1 VRLVLKLDI
10 GRNLDQKLRKDRM
23 YTMDITPGPC
33 SGGGKNCDYPASFY
47 AATVE
52 PELPRPA
59 LQGVG
64 EVAYAVI
71 GGGYAGLGAA
81 LRLAGAGESVALLEA
96 CRLGWGAS
104 GRNGGQAHIGWNK
117 DQLWL
122 EQTFGLGF
130 ARQMWQVAMDAR
142 NHLDGLL
149 ALDPDGCDYLPGVLH
164 ANHRARLDQATRDHA
179 HYMADFYQ
187 HPLRYVPPD
196 ELRSMLGAQGY
207 SGGLFDPQGGHL
219 HPLKLAL
226 AMARAAEARAR
237 ACNSPALSIRP
248 ERGGWRVETPQGC
261 CMPTSCCWPPAPMGA
276 GWRAGWMGMCC
287 RWATIL
293 PPPRRWTRIWHAA

>member
-1 VRLVLKLDI
+1 
-10 GRNLDQKLRKDRM
+10 M
-23 YTMDITPGPC
+23 YTMEITPGPR
-33 SGGGKNCDYPASFY
+33 SGGGKTCDYPASFY

-59 LQGVG
+59 LQGEG
-64 EVAYAVI
+64 EVAYAIV

-142 NHLDGLL
+142 GHLDSLL
-149 ALDPDGCDYLPGVLH
+149 ALDPDRCDFRPGVLH
-164 ANHRARLDQATRDHA
+164 ANHRARLDEGTRDHA

-187 HPLRYVPPD
+187 HPIRYVPPD
-196 ELRSMLGAQGY
+196 ELRTMLGAQGY
-207 SGGLFDPQGGHL
+207 SGGLYDPQGGHL

-226 AMARAAEARAR
+226 AIARAAEGAGAQLYE
-237 ACNSPALSIRP
+237 NSPAVSIRP
-248 ERGGWRVETPQGC
+248 EGDGWRVETPQG
-261 CMPTSCCWPPAPMGA
+261 AL
-276 GWRAGWMGMCC
+276 RA
-287 RWATIL
+287 RRLLLATGGYGRGLARRVDGHVL
-293 PPPRRWTRIWHAA
+293 PLGNYIAATRPLAEDVARSLIADGIAVSDSRFVV